1 MKNEQTHLVPL
12 VKSAV
17 SVNKGLVVRTYHV
30 TPERLKKYIEE
41 NKNRFSKKAV
51 KLPFSDKI
59 SAVLRTKD
67 ITELYDVFSDKEHI
81 WRSVVERH
89 DISSSIHTYEHKISL
104 QG

>member
-41 NKNRFSKKAV
+41 NKNRFST
-51 KLPFSDKI
+51 
-59 SAVLRTKD
+59 VLRGVLNENFFKSL
-67 ITELYDVFSDKEHI
+67 E
-81 WRSVVERH
+81 
-89 DISSSIHTYEHKISL
+89 IS
-104 QG
+104 